1 LPVLRATPTGIS
13 AVIDARGEIVQ
24 SLQWRKAGVLDVV
37 IPPAAN
43 SATVFARFG
52 NSIAILLGLLVML
65 SGIVLGVRRR

>member
-1 LPVLRATPTGIS
+1 
-13 AVIDARGEIVQ
+13 
-24 SLQWRKAGVLDVV
+24 V

-52 NSIAILLGLLVML
+52 NSIAILLGLLVVF